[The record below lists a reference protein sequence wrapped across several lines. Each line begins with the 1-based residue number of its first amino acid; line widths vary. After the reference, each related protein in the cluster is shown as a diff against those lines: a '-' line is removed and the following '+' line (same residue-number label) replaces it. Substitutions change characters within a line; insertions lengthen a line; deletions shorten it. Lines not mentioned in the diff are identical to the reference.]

1 MNNQLS
7 DDSYKNNY
15 IDILNQSNKKKDQ
28 DIEMKQE
35 LDDWVKEQ
43 YISNSYPDDYTLK
56 TRFTTFFK
64 RFFKC
69 YK

>member
-1 MNNQLS
+1 MNNELS
-7 DDSYKNNY
+7 NDSYKNNY
-15 IDILNQSNKKKDQ
+15 IDILNETNKKKD
-28 DIEMKQE
+28 EKE